1 MGRDIMSHLRLLV
14 NFKRNII
21 KWIGTVVLMK
31 YIGLVTGKSNIDK
44 IKMRE
49 VFIHTIETEYTACV
63 INILNSNYDNTY
75 LKEVKSSA
83 THAKTK

>member
-1 MGRDIMSHLRLLV
+1 MSHLRLLV

-31 YIGLVTGKSNIDK
+31 YIGLIPGKSNIAK

-49 VFIHTIETEYTACV
+49 VFIHTIETEYVHCMC
-63 INILNSNYDNTY
+63 N
-75 LKEVKSSA
+75 
-83 THAKTK
+83 